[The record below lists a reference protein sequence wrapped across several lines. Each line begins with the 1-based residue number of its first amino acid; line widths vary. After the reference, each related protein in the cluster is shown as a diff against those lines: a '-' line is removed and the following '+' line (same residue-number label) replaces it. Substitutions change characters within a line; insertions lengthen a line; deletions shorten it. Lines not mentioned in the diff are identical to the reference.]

1 MPSLVKL
8 TSLRFSYPQSPQP
21 LLHDVS
27 LSIQAN
33 EAIALIG
40 SNGSGKSTLL
50 KILARQ
56 LRPAQGLKRLPPVQK
71 VVMLSQDPHQDLFL
85 DLTVAEN
92 LVLMGFSFDGPKA
105 QKAFLDGCHPN
116 LFQRVHQPVQ
126 TLSGGEKQA
135 FLLGTSLYHKP
146 SLLLMDEPTSA
157 MDPKAQDM
165 LMQQLHHKV
174 SHLQSTFV
182 LCSHSLE
189 SVQRYTKRLIA
200 LKKGR
205 IVLDRP
211 STMPLTASEFQQIYG

>member
-1 MPSLVKL
+1 MSSLVKL
-8 TSLRFSYPQSPQP
+8 SSLRFSYPESAHP
-21 LLHDVS
+21 LLQDVS
-27 LSIQAN
+27 LAIKAN

-56 LRPAQGLKRLPPVQK
+56 LAPAQGLKKLPPAQK
-71 VVMLSQDPHQDLFL
+71 VVMLSQDAHQDLFL

-92 LVLMGFSFDGPKA
+92 LVLMGFSFDGPQA
-105 QKAFLDGCHPN
+105 QKTFLDGCHPN
-116 LFQRVHQPVQ
+116 LFQRLHQPIQ
-126 TLSGGEKQA
+126 KLSGGEKQA

-157 MDPKAQDM
+157 MDPKAQNM
-165 LMQQLHHKV
+165 LMQQLHHKI

-211 STMPLTASEFQQIYG
+211 SAMPLTASEFQQIYG